1 MFLLMYNKHTIY
13 KELMK
18 IDNHYVDASVAI
30 AINTDDVEPDF
41 FDRIKINNWDD
52 HNKYLFIFNEISKN
66 TVANFIKGVKLGVW
80 KGIIFDFPEAFG
92 PYKMPNLYKNTPSVI
107 SVASSDEAPLAM
119 KFNSCLSRMER

>member
-18 IDNHYVDASVAI
+18 IDNHYIDASVAI

-80 KGIIFDFPEAFG
+80 KGIIFDFPEPQKE
-92 PYKMPNLYKNTPSVI
+92 PYVLSILKTCE
-107 SVASSDEAPLAM
+107 DEGLAVYWS
-119 KFNSCLSRMER
+119 KREVDLQIC